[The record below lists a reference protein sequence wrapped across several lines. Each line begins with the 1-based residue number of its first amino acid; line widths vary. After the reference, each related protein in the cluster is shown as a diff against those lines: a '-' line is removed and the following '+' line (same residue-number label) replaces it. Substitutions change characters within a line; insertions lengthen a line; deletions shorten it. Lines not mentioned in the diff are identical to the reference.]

1 MFKFNMFSVCL
12 VAFWAVFQVVTSFR
26 CPLQNCGFLLFKYW
40 PFVNLKIWLII
51 QGLAKKR
58 RPGIQIGTDSTFIII
73 CAAACRLPPA
83 VLFLLRRFF
92 DVKNWRHLKTMKKWS
107 LLRCVIPAGWK
118 PGWQR
123 PPPPAQ
129 YQKINLS
136 FSCWKENYSKPDS
149 QNPTNNRR

>member
-83 VLFLLRRFF
+83 ACRFVFVASFFWRQKLTPFKDDEKMKSFTLRY
-92 DVKNWRHLKTMKKWS
+92 
-107 LLRCVIPAGWK
+107 
-118 PGWQR
+118 PGWLEAR
-123 PPPPAQ
+123 LTAATA
-129 YQKINLS
+129 S
-136 FSCWKENYSKPDS
+136 RSVSKN
-149 QNPTNNRR
+149 QFIVQLLERELQ